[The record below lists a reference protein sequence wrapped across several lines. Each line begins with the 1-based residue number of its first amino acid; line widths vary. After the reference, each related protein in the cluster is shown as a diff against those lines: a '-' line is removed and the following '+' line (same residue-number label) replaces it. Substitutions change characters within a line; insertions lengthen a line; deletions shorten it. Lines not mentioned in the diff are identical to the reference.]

1 METGDAPVVVEAVAE
16 AVPAEAVAAV
26 VEAGAPGSL
35 HDALAM
41 FKGTPGF
48 EMAGLKFGA
57 YDRAMQ
63 ESPASSRASGMHSA
77 LGQLKY
83 GNTALSGCCAINS
96 TADGSA
102 PLGELRFVCADRN
115 NGDLGVKLLNPDK
128 TVVAQFA
135 RQSRPTLVQSGDTVL
150 PVSLF
155 GTPHGQLETSKMDTG
170 HKYVDPDGRG
180 VMVVSKGCCQPK
192 CCYLIGACLCFFP
205 TCGIG
210 SCIMLHLSSK
220 QPGIFVLK
228 TEPDGPNAGVLKM
241 INEHTY
247 RVEFNAAADPRTR
260 LAASLATL
268 FVFTDQNTSIGG
280 HVEAEW
286 EEQRAWAVVDGS
298 RGAPVKGPVAWEQ
311 ESAAAGAPENA
322 AMKR

>member
-102 PLGELRFVCADRN
+102 PLGELRFVCA
-115 NGDLGVKLLNPDK
+115 PI
-128 TVVAQFA
+128 
-135 RQSRPTLVQSGDTVL
+135 
-150 PVSLF
+150 
-155 GTPHGQLETSKMDTG
+155 GTM
-170 HKYVDPDGRG
+170 
-180 VMVVSKGCCQPK
+180 
-192 CCYLIGACLCFFP
+192 
-205 TCGIG
+205 
-210 SCIMLHLSSK
+210 
-220 QPGIFVLK
+220 
-228 TEPDGPNAGVLKM
+228 
-241 INEHTY
+241 
-247 RVEFNAAADPRTR
+247 
-260 LAASLATL
+260 ATW
-268 FVFTDQNTSIGG
+268 V
-280 HVEAEW
+280 
-286 EEQRAWAVVDGS
+286 
-298 RGAPVKGPVAWEQ
+298 
-311 ESAAAGAPENA
+311 
-322 AMKR
+322 